1 MGSGVVVDD
10 LVRQSAGED
19 ALLSRNYVVLT
30 LASCVIATLGLI
42 ENSVAVIIGAMI
54 IAPLMSPIQSFAY
67 SVLAGDGVL
76 VRRSLITAGTG
87 ILIAIVTSAAL
98 GAVIALPASGSEFLA
113 RTRPTLI
120 DLGIAVAAGG
130 VAGFAR
136 VRLGIAGTIAG
147 TAIAVALMPPLCV
160 LGLALS
166 GGQWAFAKG
175 AALLFGTNF
184 LGIALACMA
193 VYVGAG
199 LLGRHDRFALVTTI
213 AMAIA
218 LLFPLGASFFE
229 LVREARIEADIRHE
243 LIANTVTFH
252 QVRLVNASFDWYT
265 SPVSARLD
273 VNAETSLRP
282 KQIQELET
290 FVARKTGQRL
300 RLVVVV
306 SPYEVV
312 TGSDSPA
319 PAAPAVGST
328 FRAGTVP

>member
-1 MGSGVVVDD
+1 VNDV
-10 LVRQSAGED
+10 LRKSAGDD

-30 LASCVIATLGLI
+30 VASCVIATLGLV

-67 SVLAGDGVL
+67 SVVAGDAAL
-76 VRRSLITAGTG
+76 VRRSLVTAGTG
-87 ILIAIVTSAAL
+87 ILISIATSAAL
-98 GAVIALPASGSEFLA
+98 GALIALPSSGSEVLA
-113 RTRPTLI
+113 RTRPTLL

-130 VAGFAR
+130 VAGFAKLR
-136 VRLGIAGTIAG
+136 PGIAGTIAG

-166 GGQWAFAKG
+166 RGEWAWATG

-199 LLGRHDRFALVTTI
+199 LLGRHDRVALLTTI
-213 AMAIA
+213 AIAIV
-218 LLFPLGASFFE
+218 LVFPLAASFYE
-229 LVREARIEADIRHE
+229 LVREAHIEADVRHE

-252 QVRLVNASFDWYT
+252 QVRLVDASFDWYT
-265 SPVSARLD
+265 LPVSARLD
-273 VNAETSLRP
+273 VSAPTPLRP
-282 KQIQELET
+282 PQVQELEN

-300 RLVVVV
+300 RLVVFV
-306 SPYEVV
+306 SPYDVV
-312 TGSDSPA
+312 TDAASAA
-319 PAAPAVGST
+319 PAATARSALRQAPFGSP
-328 FRAGTVP
+328 RRLP

>member
-1 MGSGVVVDD
+1 MERELVVID
-10 LVRQSAGED
+10 LLRQSAADD

-30 LASCVIATLGLI
+30 LASCVIATLGLV

-67 SVLAGDGVL
+67 SVLAGDGAL
-76 VRRSLITAGTG
+76 VRRSLVTAGVG
-87 ILIAIVTSAAL
+87 ILIAIATSAAL
-98 GAVIALPASGSEFLA
+98 GAEIALPSSGSEFLA

-120 DLGIAVAAGG
+120 DLVIAIAAGG

-136 VRLGIAGTIAG
+136 IRSGIAGTIAG

-166 GGQWAFAKG
+166 SGEWAWAKG

-184 LGIALACMA
+184 LGIALACMS

-199 LLGRHDRFALVTTI
+199 ALGRHNRVALVMTI
-213 AMAIA
+213 ATAIA

-229 LVREARIEADIRHE
+229 LVREGRIEADIRNE

-252 QVRLVNASFDWYT
+252 QARLDDATFDWYT
-265 SPVSARLD
+265 SPISARLD
-273 VNAETSLRP
+273 VRAATSLRP
-282 KQIQELET
+282 SQIDELEA

-300 RLVVVV
+300 RLVVAV
-306 SPYEVV
+306 SPYQIV
-312 TGSDSPA
+312 TGSSTPA
-319 PAAPAVGST
+319 PGAVRST
-328 FRAGTVP
+328 PSGGRLAR